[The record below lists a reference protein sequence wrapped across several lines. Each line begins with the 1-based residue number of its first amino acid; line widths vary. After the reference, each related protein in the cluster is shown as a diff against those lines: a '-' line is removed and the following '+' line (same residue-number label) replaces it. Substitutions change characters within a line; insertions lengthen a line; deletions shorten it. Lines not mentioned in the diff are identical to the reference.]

1 MFYKTISL
9 FVIVTFVIACSST
22 HHKDEEL
29 PIVEGHGSSSTWE
42 AELITNHEASGER
55 TYSMELRFKE
65 DTDRLMGYEIEM
77 NGRLQSSSPGNN
89 PTPKHIDIMI
99 LNWKTPINSTSL
111 GGMIMEMNILRILL
125 LQWRRFELKRK
136 QWSP

>member
-29 PIVEGHGSSSTWE
+29 PIVQGHGSSSTWE
-42 AELITNHEASGER
+42 AELITDHETSDER
-55 TYSMELRFKE
+55 TYTMEIRFKE

-77 NGRLQSSSPGNN
+77 NGWLQSSSPGNN
-89 PTPKHIDIMI
+89 PTPKAHRYHDI
-99 LNWKTPINSTSL
+99 
-111 GGMIMEMNILRILL
+111 
-125 LQWRRFELKRK
+125 ELEDSY
-136 QWSP
+136 QFYIAWQDDDGNEHLEDFVVAVEEV